1 MENEGVGVG
10 HGFQPT
16 RHSIAAM
23 TNRPFGIDPD
33 IRTAATLPARV
44 YSDPALFEL
53 QRERGFA
60 RTWQYAGHDDLVS
73 VAGQV
78 FPFTLLPG
86 TLDEPLLLTRDGEDR
101 LHCLSN
107 VCTHRGTLVV
117 EGAAHLQQL
126 RCRYHGRR
134 FSLDGRFHSMPEF
147 ERTANFPSKADDLP
161 AVSLDRLERFL
172 MVALAPAM
180 PFDDVATPVRSRLAS
195 LPFANLAFDAAAA
208 RDYLVEANWAL
219 YVDNYLEGFHIPYVH
234 SSLAATLDYG
244 AYAVELE
251 RYAVL
256 QLGIAKLGERAFA
269 LPASHRDADRSVAAY
284 YFWLFPTTMFNVYP
298 WGVSVNVVTP
308 LAVDRTRVSFL
319 PFVWDESLRGE
330 GAGSGLDRVEREDEA
345 IVEAVQRGVRSRLY
359 DRGRYSATR
368 EIGVHHFHRLLAEFM
383 HA

>member
-1 MENEGVGVG
+1 M
-10 HGFQPT
+10 PT
-16 RHSIAAM
+16 SVVRRRSRRGS
-23 TNRPFGIDPD
+23 T
-33 IRTAATLPARV
+33 RTPPCSGSQQERV
-44 YSDPALFEL
+44 
-53 QRERGFA
+53 FA
-60 RTWQYAGHDDLVS
+60 RTWQYAGPDDLVS

-86 TLDEPLLLTRDGEDR
+86 TLDEPLVLTRDADDR

-117 EGAAHLQQL
+117 EGAGHLQQL

-134 FSLDGRFHSMPEF
+134 FTLDGRFHSMPEF
-147 ERTANFPSKADDLP
+147 EGTKNFPSKADDLP
-161 AVSLDRLERFL
+161 AVSVARLERFL

-180 PFDDVATPVRSRLAS
+180 PFDDVAASVRARLAG
-195 LPFANLAFDAAAA
+195 LPFADLVYDATAT

-219 YVDNYLEGFHIPYVH
+219 YVDNYLEGFHILYVH
-234 SSLAATLDYG
+234 SSLATTLDYG

-256 QLGIAKLGERAFA
+256 QLGIAKPGERAFT
-269 LPASHRDADRSVAAY
+269 LPAGHRDAQRSVAAY

-319 PFVWDESLRGE
+319 PFVWGE
-330 GAGSGLDRVEREDEA
+330 NARSDGAGSGLDRVEREDEA

-359 DRGRYSATR
+359 DRGRYSPTR
-368 EIGVHHFHRLLAEFM
+368 ETGVHHFHRLLAEFM

>member
-1 MENEGVGVG
+1 V
-10 HGFQPT
+10 
-16 RHSIAAM
+16 RRSIAAVSE
-23 TNRPFGIDPD
+23 RPFEIDAD
-33 IRTAATLPARV
+33 IRVASTLPARV
-44 YSDPALFEL
+44 YSDPGLFRL
-53 QRERGFA
+53 QWERVFA

-86 TLDEPLLLTRDGEDR
+86 ALDEPLVLTRDAKDR
-101 LHCLSN
+101 LHCFSN

-117 EGAAHLQQL
+117 EGAGHLQQL

-134 FSLDGRFHSMPEF
+134 FSLDGTFHSMPEF
-147 ERTANFPSKADDLP
+147 EGTANFPSKADDLP
-161 AVSLDRLERFL
+161 QVSLAQVERFL
-172 MVALAPAM
+172 MVGLAPAM
-180 PFDDVATPVRSRLAS
+180 PFDDVAAPVRARLAG
-195 LPFANLAFDAAAA
+195 LPFADLVYDAGSA

-234 SSLAATLDYG
+234 SSLATTLDYD

-256 QLGIAKLGERAFA
+256 QLGIAKPGERAFA
-269 LPASHRDADRSVAAY
+269 LPPGHRDADRAIAAY
-284 YFWLFPTTMFNVYP
+284 YVWLFPTTMFNVYP

-319 PFVWDESLRGE
+319 PFVWDESARGE

-359 DRGRYSATR
+359 DRGRYSPAR
-368 EIGVHHFHRLLAEFM
+368 EGGVHHFHRLLAEFM

>member
-1 MENEGVGVG
+1 MGDALFE
-10 HGFQPT
+10 
-16 RHSIAAM
+16 
-23 TNRPFGIDPD
+23 IDPD
-33 IRTAATLPARV
+33 IRVARTLPPRV
-44 YSDPALFEL
+44 YADPEIF
-53 QRERGFA
+53 RVERDRVFA
-60 RTWQYAGHDDLVS
+60 RTWHYVGHDDLVK

-78 FPFTLLPG
+78 HPFTLLPG
-86 TLDEPLLLTRDGEDR
+86 MLDEPLVLTRDGNDR
-101 LHCLSN
+101 VHCLSN

-117 EGAAHLQQL
+117 EGAGVEQQL

-134 FSLDGRFHSMPEF
+134 FALDGRFHSMPEF
-147 ERTANFPSKADDLP
+147 EQTANFPAKTDDLP
-161 AVSLDRLERFL
+161 EVPLGFWERFL
-172 MVALAPAM
+172 LVALSPSSEMSIAAIFEPL
-180 PFDDVATPVRSRLAS
+180 VNRLRQ
-195 LPFANLAFDAAAA
+195 LPFSELAFDAAGA
-208 RDYLVEANWAL
+208 RDYLVNANWAL

-234 SSLAATLDYG
+234 SSLSTTLDYG

-256 QLGIAKLGERAFA
+256 QLGIAKPGQRAFA
-269 LPASHRDADRSVAAY
+269 LPKGHRDTDRSIGAY

-319 PFVWDESLRGE
+319 PFVWDESARGE

-359 DRGRYSATR
+359 ERGRYSPTR
-368 EIGVHHFHRLLAEFM
+368 EGGVHHFHRLLADFM